1 MKRRKSTRYN
11 PNTYKVYGSDPYGNY
26 WLQVAMSNDR
36 GLYKYVERNNKT
48 LAKLPKDEAI
58 KRIKSR
64 ASESWAI
71 QDLRKVNGKNTKSSN
86 LKWYLRNFNE

>member
-11 PNTYKVYGSDPYGNY
+11 PNTYKVYGSEPFGNY
-26 WLQVAMSNDR
+26 KLQVAMGNDR
-36 GLYKYVERNNKT
+36 ELYEYVRRNNKS

-58 KRIKSR
+58 RRIKSR
-64 ASESWAI
+64 ASESWTRE
-71 QDLRKVNGKNTKSSN
+71 DLRAVNGKNVKSSR